1 MELFEAYD
9 LLLVVLGVAILAAA
23 LLPRLLHDQPLTV
36 PMLALGLGYLVFRL
50 PLGLEPPDPIA
61 AGPAVERVTE
71 LGVILSLMVAGLTI
85 DRPPGLRTWATTW
98 RLLAVAMPLTIVA
111 VALLG
116 SWAGLVPASAILLG
130 AVVAPTDPVQGKDV
144 EVGAPLE
151 GAEEAETETADHT
164 RAGEEDEVRF
174 GLTSE
179 AGLNDGLAFPYTNLA
194 IAVAVA
200 GTRPGAWLGA
210 WLSVD
215 VAYKLAVALV
225 LGVVLGRLLGHLLL
239 RAPAGSDLSESVTG
253 LGAVA
258 ATLLVYGLTEYAGG
272 YGFIAT
278 FVGAAT
284 IRALDRGNERHRRL
298 QGVAEI
304 AERILMA
311 IIMVLFGGAV
321 AGGLFGALTWQH
333 LVVAALVILVVRP
346 VAGGLALIGLH
357 RAPWR
362 DRAAISFFGVR
373 GIATF
378 YYLAYALE
386 QAEFPGREE
395 LWALAGL
402 IVAASV
408 VVHGLTGSQVL
419 EHLDERREQARTG
432 G

>member
-9 LLLVVLGVAILAAA
+9 LLLVVFGVAILAAA
-23 LLPRLLHDQPLTV
+23 LLPRLLHDRPVTV
-36 PMLALGLGYLVFRL
+36 PMLTLGLGYVVFSL
-50 PLGLEPPDPIA
+50 PLGFDAPDPIVH
-61 AGPAVERVTE
+61 GPVVERLTE

-85 DRPPGLRTWATTW
+85 DRRPGWRSWATTW
-98 RLLAVAMPLTIVA
+98 RLLAIAMPLTIA
-111 VALLG
+111 GVALLG
-116 SWAGLVPASAILLG
+116 WWAGLVPASAILLG
-130 AVVAPTDPVQGKDV
+130 AVIAPTDPVQGKDV

-151 GAEEAETETADHT
+151 GAEDAETETADLT

-200 GTRPGAWLGA
+200 GTRPAAWLGA

-215 VAYKLAVALV
+215 VAYKLVVAIV
-225 LGVVLGRLLGHLLL
+225 LGAVLGRALGTLLL

-258 ATLLVYGLTEYAGG
+258 ATLLVYGVTEYAGG

-284 IRALDRGNERHRRL
+284 IRAVDRGAERHREL
-298 QGVAEI
+298 QGVVEI

-311 IIMVLFGGAV
+311 TIMVLLGGAV
-321 AGGLFGALTWQH
+321 AGGLLDALTWQH
-333 LVVAALVILVVRP
+333 VVLAALVILVVRP

-357 RAPWR
+357 RSPWR

-402 IVAASV
+402 IVVASV
-408 VVHGLTGSQVL
+408 VVHGLTAAPVL
-419 EHLDERREQARTG
+419 DRLDVRREEA
-432 G
+432 